1 MENKEIM
8 NSLKKEMNEI
18 KQKPFDNP
26 IDYKE
31 LSIFLSEIIFQT
43 SKFNT
48 IEILEDESGFPFIN
62 KDFSYIL
69 RIKSETGRNGWFIR
83 INEELAMFL
92 KNNVLKQKIKEEV

>member
-1 MENKEIM
+1 MVKNNDTM
-8 NSLKKEMNEI
+8 NLLKKEIDEI
-18 KQKPFDNP
+18 QQKPFDNP

-83 INEELAMFL
+83 ISKELAMFL
-92 KNNVLKQKIKEEV
+92 KNNVLNKK